1 MTQRPT
7 RIYAFFAKHVEDSI
21 NVHGEAQQV
30 MHNMAMSPWWNNFE
44 LDLFVL
50 ATFDDFRACMR
61 ICPTRNVGVVYVG
74 GHAGKGA
81 VLRFNRDN
89 TGSEM
94 EMLGPKFVAPCIA
107 KSSKGVSENGTVE
120 CAVLNA
126 CFTRLLGLALREQG
140 VLCVVCWHGEV
151 EDQIAQKFAQ
161 EFFQELASSPTNYK
175 AAFEAGQL
183 EVERYDAQAARGLCY
198 LSDEFEVDVRGDDA
212 DSMQGV
218 GGGDD
223 ASHHDQ
229 GRGARAEECEGDGES
244 GGADA
249 GHKISRMVN
258 NDKGRA
264 EFKGFRALGFRLTY
278 YRNDIER
285 GIEMYESSA
294 LDGKDLAKYGLVESG
309 CDLWRGAARV
319 AGKKLLMM
327 HVEAL
332 RHVFEDESISRYQDL
347 WKENG
352 VIDRRAREVDKAAR
366 EAAVGHF
373 NGSLQVRA
381 RQLAKHPGGA
391 DAGHQQMRDEM
402 GKCIRRIEALVRE
415 DRQRR
420 ALKMEQV
427 GLPCLA
433 RATRVRVCMAW
444 CMRLSLLSIHAH

>member
-1 MTQRPT
+1 
-7 RIYAFFAKHVEDSI
+7 
-21 NVHGEAQQV
+21 
-30 MHNMAMSPWWNNFE
+30 
-44 LDLFVL
+44 
-50 ATFDDFRACMR
+50 
-61 ICPTRNVGVVYVG
+61 
-74 GHAGKGA
+74 
-81 VLRFNRDN
+81 
-89 TGSEM
+89 
-94 EMLGPKFVAPCIA
+94 
-107 KSSKGVSENGTVE
+107 
-120 CAVLNA
+120 
-126 CFTRLLGLALREQG
+126 
-140 VLCVVCWHGEV
+140 
-151 EDQIAQKFAQ
+151 
-161 EFFQELASSPTNYK
+161 
-175 AAFEAGQL
+175 
-183 EVERYDAQAARGLCY
+183 

-229 GRGARAEECEGDGES
+229 GRCARAEECRGDGES
-244 GGADA
+244 GDADA

-264 EFKGFRALGFRLTY
+264 ELKGFRALGFRLTY
-278 YRNDIER
+278 YRNDVER

-294 LDGKDLAKYGLVESG
+294 LEGKDLGKYGLVESG

-327 HVEAL
+327 HAEAL

-352 VIDRRAREVDKAAR
+352 AIDRRARAVDEAAR

-373 NGSLQVRA
+373 SESLQVRA

-427 GLPCLA
+427 SLPCLA
-433 RATRVRVCMAW
+433 RNRRASVRGVVHAVVIAQHACPLKSGICRAHAFCDDASADTMPVCRRGRGLRRRSKHLQRRRQIRS
-444 CMRLSLLSIHAH
+444 RL